1 MMEIQ
6 VDRLTLG
13 QTIQALK
20 KTSEGLTK
28 LEVEFPDKYIVRK
41 IMTMKQLVDQ
51 LDTHKIIIEGNGE
64 ADYQN

>member
-1 MMEIQ
+1 MQ
-6 VDRLTLG
+6 VDKLTLG
-13 QTIQALK
+13 QTIDALK
-20 KTSEGLTK
+20 KTSEGLTQ

>member
-1 MMEIQ
+1 MQ

-13 QTIQALK
+13 QTIDALK
-20 KTSEGLTK
+20 KTSEGLTQ

-51 LDTHKIIIEGNGE
+51 LDTHNLIFKGNSKNG
-64 ADYQN
+64 

>member
-1 MMEIQ
+1 M
-6 VDRLTLG
+6 DRLTLG

-41 IMTMKQLVDQ
+41 IMTLKQLVDQ